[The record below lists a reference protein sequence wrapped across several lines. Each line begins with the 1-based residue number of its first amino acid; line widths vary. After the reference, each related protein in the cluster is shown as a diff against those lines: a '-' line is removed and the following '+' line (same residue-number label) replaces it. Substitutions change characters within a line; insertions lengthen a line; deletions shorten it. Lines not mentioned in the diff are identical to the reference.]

1 MRIGG
6 VRVFDGEQ
14 ILPDRDVVVSGGVIT
29 DVTEA
34 AGSPADLDG
43 RGRTLLPGFFD
54 AHVHLDPHPDT
65 ALRHLVESGITTAL
79 DMFSG
84 GESLTR
90 TVAIRQ
96 SDPPDLADVRTAGS
110 GATAPGSML
119 EKLTGHPLPTVA
131 DAHAAHAW
139 VQARIQEGA
148 DYIKIIYD
156 EREGGPLTVT
166 TLTALIEAAHDHG
179 VLAVAHTM
187 TEHHARTAVAAGID
201 GLAHLFIGA
210 DATADF
216 GRFAADHDVFVI
228 PTLIV
233 LRGFCGY
240 RPHEDLLTDP
250 RLARHMH
257 LPPMPIRP
265 ADPSRHHLYTAATKA
280 LRELTAAGV
289 AVLAGTDTSLPTA
302 TLGVFGYGA
311 TLHAELELL
320 VKGGLSPTQTLIA
333 ATSAPARAFRIPDR
347 GFIRP
352 GMRADLLLVDG
363 DPTNEIRD
371 TRNIVAV
378 WKRGARI
385 HPHTNSAP
393 PSEPAPHPEDP
404 IRQSG

>member
-14 ILPDRDVVVSGGVIT
+14 VLHDRDVVVSDGVIAEVI
-29 DVTEA
+29 DA
-34 AGSPADLDG
+34 AGLPADVDG
-43 RGRTLLPGFFD
+43 HGRTLLPGFFD
-54 AHVHLDPHPDT
+54 AHVHLDPRPDT
-65 ALRHLVESGITTAL
+65 ALRHLVESGVTTAL

-84 GESLTR
+84 GEPLTR
-90 TVAIRQ
+90 IVAIRQ
-96 SDPPDLADVRTAGS
+96 SDPPDLADVRTAGT

-119 EKLTGHPLPTVA
+119 EKLTGHTLPTVT

-139 VQARIQEGA
+139 VQARLAEGA

-156 EREGGPLTVT
+156 EREGGPLSVA
-166 TLTALIEAAHDHG
+166 TLTALIEAAHAHG

-187 TEHHARTAVAAGID
+187 TEQHARTALAAGID
-201 GLAHLFIGA
+201 GLAHLFIGD

-216 GRFAADHDVFVI
+216 GRFAADHDVFII

-240 RPHEDLLTDP
+240 RPHDDLRTDQ
-250 RLARHMH
+250 RLAYRMRR
-257 LPPMPIRP
+257 PPMPVRP
-265 ADPSRHHLYTAATKA
+265 ADPSRHHLYKAATKA
-280 LRELTAAGV
+280 LRQLTAAGIV
-289 AVLAGTDTSLPTA
+289 LLAGTDTSLPTA

-320 VKGGLSPTQTLIA
+320 VQGGLSPTQTLIA
-333 ATSAPARAFRIPDR
+333 ATSAPARAFRLPDR

-363 DPTNEIRD
+363 DPTNDIRD

-385 HPHTNSAP
+385 HPHTSNAEPSAP
-393 PSEPAPHPEDP
+393 ASHPDADP
-404 IRQSG
+404 QP